1 MRQILGADV
10 PECVEDIKVP
20 THYRGV
26 GETDGLKLWLAAT
39 GRLAIAAVDDLEARL
54 RRLREEMDAMRAS
67 HLDELGAQLRRMN
80 AEIAALKGGKP

>member
-10 PECVEDIKVP
+10 PQCVEDTNLP

-26 GETDGLKLWLAAT
+26 GEVDGLRLWLAAT

-54 RRLREEMDAMRAS
+54 RRLREELDTMRTSKLEELDA
-67 HLDELGAQLRRMN
+67 QYRRMS
-80 AEIAALKGGKP
+80 AEIAALKAK

>member
-10 PECVEDIKVP
+10 PECVEDTNLP

-26 GETDGLKLWLAAT
+26 GEVDGLKLWLAAT

-54 RRLREEMDAMRAS
+54 RRLREELDTMRTSKLEQLDA
-67 HLDELGAQLRRMN
+67 QYRRMS
-80 AEIAALKGGKP
+80 AEIAALKAK

>member
-10 PECVEDIKVP
+10 PECVEDARLP

-26 GETDGLKLWLAAT
+26 SEVDGLKLWLAAT

-54 RRLREEMDAMRAS
+54 RRLREELDTMRTSKLEELDA
-67 HLDELGAQLRRMN
+67 QYRRMS
-80 AEIAALKGGKP
+80 AEIAALKAK

>member
-10 PECVEDIKVP
+10 PQCVEDANLP

-26 GETDGLKLWLAAT
+26 GEVDGLKLWLAAT

-54 RRLREEMDAMRAS
+54 RRLREELDTMRTSKLEELDA
-67 HLDELGAQLRRMN
+67 QYRRMS
-80 AEIAALKGGKP
+80 AEIAALKAK

>member
-10 PECVEDIKVP
+10 PQCVEDTNLP

-26 GETDGLKLWLAAT
+26 SEVDGLKLWLAAT

-54 RRLREEMDAMRAS
+54 RRLREELDTMRTSKLEELDA
-67 HLDELGAQLRRMN
+67 QYRRMS
-80 AEIAALKGGKP
+80 AEIAALKAK

>member
-10 PECVEDIKVP
+10 PECVEDTNLP

-26 GETDGLKLWLAAT
+26 GEVDGLRLWLAAT

-54 RRLREEMDAMRAS
+54 RRLREELDTMRTSKLEQLDA
-67 HLDELGAQLRRMN
+67 QYRRMS
-80 AEIAALKGGKP
+80 AEIAALKAK